1 MAGTD
6 HVIEV
11 AAAIITEAGRILIV
25 QRPDGAAMGGLR
37 EFPGGKIEPG
47 ETPEVAL
54 MRELAEELG
63 IAVSVGPLYHVTGHR
78 YPGGPHVR
86 LFFYHC
92 GIVTGR
98 PQLLWGQAFRW
109 IAPAAL
115 PTFPTP
121 AADQAVVARLS
132 GEQRAASSEG

>member
-1 MAGTD
+1 MAETER
-6 HVIEV
+6 VVEV
-11 AAAIITEAGRILIV
+11 AAAIISEAGRILIV
-25 QRPDGAAMGGLR
+25 QRPDTAAMGGLW

-63 IAVSVGPLYHVTGHR
+63 IAVSVGPLYHVTEHA
-78 YPGGPHVR
+78 YPDGPHVR

-92 GIVTGR
+92 RIVTGA

-109 IAPAAL
+109 VAPAAL

-132 GEQRAASSEG
+132 SERRAASGE